1 MRPATIYNPGVNR
14 MQAEFIPANFGPH
27 KYELQIEESIGAVPP
42 YNSKTSKMNDPGPP
56 KQMRV
61 KSGYTGHVPHGR
73 DFIGGTYCS
82 HDNRGTASKDQVPV
96 MHSATPGKHTGY
108 PIPVKAAP
116 SPGSPGHPKGAYVYS
131 QDPFSSKPGDLQ
143 HDYGVTTTAPV
154 AARIEKV
161 LAADYRDMSDADN
174 RVSAFDKEGAGQW
187 IMAGYTGHVRRS
199 PQRMGSNPSDCTY
212 THAAVHARCVTRK
225 QSAARAACTLSR
237 ARDDL
242 TTMCAL
248 PIVIGGQG
256 SRSLRHFILRPARG
270 SELPRPLLH
279 LRYVRAAGQLQQGG
293 DRPLSLRRMQSCTLL
308 RCQSSMLLHHVAAP
322 RRGGVQRALFFFFA
336 LIFLRVRDFRRLHY
350 LCAPARDGVGCAS
363 VWYVR
368 ASPCDSPSL
377 TMSPSRS
384 P

>member
-1 MRPATIYNPGVNR
+1 MRPATMYNPGVNR

-131 QDPFSSKPGDLQ
+131 QDPFSSKPGDIQ

-187 IMAGYTGHVRRS
+187 IMAGYTGHVRRRA
-199 PQRMGSNPSDCTY
+199 QRMGSNPSDCSY
-212 THAAVHARCVTRK
+212 THAAVHARCVTRNNLPRVPL
-225 QSAARAACTLSR
+225 ARSHE
-237 ARDDL
+237 L
-242 TTMCAL
+242 TTIL
-248 PIVIGGQG
+248 PPCV
-256 SRSLRHFILRPARG
+256 PC
-270 SELPRPLLH
+270 
-279 LRYVRAAGQLQQGG
+279 QL
-293 DRPLSLRRMQSCTLL
+293 S
-308 RCQSSMLLHHVAAP
+308 
-322 RRGGVQRALFFFFA
+322 
-336 LIFLRVRDFRRLHY
+336 
-350 LCAPARDGVGCAS
+350 
-363 VWYVR
+363 
-368 ASPCDSPSL
+368 
-377 TMSPSRS
+377 
-384 P
+384 